1 MSIADPASLEVPPA
15 PRRRHAAVAGMVGG
29 PYPNLATPRR
39 RPRLAAT
46 AETSDPVPALD
57 HTLVELHAIA
67 PALPAGGP
75 YPNLSTRP

>member
-1 MSIADPASLEVPPA
+1 MSIADPASLEVPPT

-29 PYPNLATPRR
+29 PYPNLGTPRR
-39 RPRLAAT
+39 RPRLAA
-46 AETSDPVPALD
+46 AADTSDPAPARD
-57 HTLVELHAIA
+57 HTLVELRAVA